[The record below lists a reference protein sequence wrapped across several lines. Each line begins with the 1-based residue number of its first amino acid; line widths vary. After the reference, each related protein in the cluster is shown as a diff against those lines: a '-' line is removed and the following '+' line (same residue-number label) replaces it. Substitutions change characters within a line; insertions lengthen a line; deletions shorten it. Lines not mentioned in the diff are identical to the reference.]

1 MLSHPPIPPPGQE
14 PKDTTPVIVAGKDEG
29 EVDNDYF
36 LLPVP
41 VRDHEGP
48 LENKFAVENRLLP
61 HGGCAGVCGG
71 VEWSGWGGVGWVGV
85 EWVEWSAAGGGRSVG
100 VCGITS
106 LSSSLLPL
114 LRSPPPPTTCPTP
127 APPPTPHRTGV
138 AELKAHLQARRA
150 APFVARISDFH
161 LLLWLA
167 RQPNLDLA
175 EVGVLG
181 DAVAAKRAVPEGF
194 QLIIDSMAGLL

>member
-1 MLSHPPIPPPGQE
+1 MPRPP
-14 PKDTTPVIVAGKDEG
+14 T
-29 EVDNDYF
+29 
-36 LLPVP
+36 VP
-41 VRDHEGP
+41 TDP
-48 LENKFAVENRLLP
+48 LFASP
-61 HGGCAGVCGG
+61 H
-71 VEWSGWGGVGWVGV
+71 
-85 EWVEWSAAGGGRSVG
+85 
-100 VCGITS
+100 
-106 LSSSLLPL
+106 
-114 LRSPPPPTTCPTP
+114 PPPTTS
-127 APPPTPHRTGV
+127 PPTPNPHPPSPAGV